1 MNEASDKGFLEHY
14 FRLKCGKSFIVF
26 FSQDKFKFLG
36 IINVDFENMYRFIQ
50 KKLFIYKSQKKI
62 TISVGWFDKI

>member
-36 IINVDFENMYRFIQ
+36 IINVDFENVQ
-50 KKLFIYKSQKKI
+50 IYTKEMI
-62 TISVGWFDKI
+62 LL